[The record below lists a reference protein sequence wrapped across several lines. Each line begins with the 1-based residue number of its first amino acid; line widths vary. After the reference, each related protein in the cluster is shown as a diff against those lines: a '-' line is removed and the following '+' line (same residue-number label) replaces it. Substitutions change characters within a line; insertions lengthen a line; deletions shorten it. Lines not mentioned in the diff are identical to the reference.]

1 MYDLSLK
8 HDHSISIPITADDLA
23 KWRKTCP
30 ICSISTEERWG
41 WVKEAVELYKERYSS
56 VPFYQAWGNDEA
68 SWRHFVMSRVVEAQ
82 DLLRQKKAQ
91 QIKKSSTAAQA

>member
-56 VPFYQAWGNDEA
+56 VPFYQAWGNDDE
-68 SWRHFVMSRVVEAQ
+68 SWRAFVLSRPLEAKE
-82 DLLRQKKAQ
+82 LLRQKAQ
-91 QIKKSSTAAQA
+91 QIAASSTAAA